1 MNPIERLSKLANTI
15 SNFVGSIESS
25 KAMFVESLNIQLK
38 EIKDMIDE
46 FQAEIARLN
55 NELEKPDKE
64 PDQITEA

>member
-1 MNPIERLSKLANTI
+1 
-15 SNFVGSIESS
+15 
-25 KAMFVESLNIQLK
+25 MFVESLNIQLK

-55 NELEKPDKE
+55 SELEKPNKE